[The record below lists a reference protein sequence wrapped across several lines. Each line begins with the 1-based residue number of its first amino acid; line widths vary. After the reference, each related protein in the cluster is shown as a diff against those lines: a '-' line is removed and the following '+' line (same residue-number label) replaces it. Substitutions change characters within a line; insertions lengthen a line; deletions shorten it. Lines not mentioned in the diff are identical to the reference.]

1 LSIRKRISHASVA
14 TAAAALLAGGVV
26 TAGVVAGAPSAAAAG
41 SSFTCTAATDFL
53 VADGQLFSA
62 PEPTSPVS
70 TAPAF
75 AKVGTVGPVYNA
87 MAFDPKDNY
96 LYALVDGDVSQP
108 AGYGGN
114 DVLQIDPATGAITDL
129 GRVSG
134 LLQTQV
140 SGGFDASGNFWV
152 SDGYGIH
159 EIDLTTSPP
168 TVTKTMYVSQGY
180 VTDITYAF
188 GSWWG
193 FNQGFLDKID
203 PANGNVTEEF
213 TPPLPGF
220 GPFNGQ
226 AGWTYANGD
235 IGFAWTGG
243 GLSTQW
249 ARITG
254 LGGTPSLLYGPTFM
268 SGVTGLAR
276 ASDADG
282 ASCEPLQV
290 GSPMPAGTYGST
302 YNESVSVS
310 GGTAPYTVSLVGGSL
325 PPGLTMSNG
334 DITGT
339 PTQAGTYSFTVQE
352 SDSNGLFGTGTISLT
367 INPVTLTVTV
377 SGSQSYGGPPTFTQ
391 TNDAPSSVTLD
402 TSTLSCTT
410 AGGSPLSSL
419 SAGSYTL
426 DGSSCSGITPPAN
439 YKINYVGAAAGFT
452 VNPVALSVTASNGS
466 MTYGGAVPS
475 ISASYSGFVNG
486 DTSGSLTTPP
496 TCSTTATSSSPVGTY
511 PSSCSGAAEPNY
523 SISYVNGTVSVTRAT
538 PQISWSSPGAITW
551 GTALSGTQLDATA
564 AVPGTFTYTPKAGT
578 VLGPGTGQTLSVSF
592 HPNDTTDYTDATAGV
607 TINVVFSPASCITGK
622 YAGPLV
628 IGAGQAYCVRS
639 GAVIN
644 SGVIVKAGGALYMTG
659 GVIKGSLN
667 ATGAAALTMCGTSLS
682 GNLIITGSTGPL
694 TIGTCGTNTIAGSV
708 SITGNT
714 GGLTYRNNTVSGSL
728 TITNNTGGFGT
739 LSGNTTTGTVTINN
753 NS

>member
-1 LSIRKRISHASVA
+1 MSIRKRAIHAYVA
-14 TAAAALLAGGVV
+14 TAATALLAGGGLTVGVV
-26 TAGVVAGAPSAAAAG
+26 TAPSAAAAG

-53 VADGQLFSA
+53 VANGQLYSA

-75 AKVGTVGPVYNA
+75 AKVGGAGPIYNA
-87 MAFDPKDNY
+87 MGFDPKDNY

-114 DVLQIDPATGAITDL
+114 DLLQIDPGTGAITDL
-129 GRVSG
+129 GRVPG

-140 SGGFDASGNFWV
+140 SGGFDASDNFWV
-152 SDGYGIH
+152 SDGYSIH

-193 FNQGFLDKID
+193 FNQGYLDEID
-203 PANGNVTEEF
+203 PANANVTEEF
-213 TPPLPGF
+213 TPPIPGF
-220 GPFNGQ
+220 DAFNGQ

-254 LGGTPSLLYGPTFM
+254 LGGTPSVLYGPTFM
-268 SGVTGLAR
+268 SGVTGLAA
-276 ASDADG
+276 ASNADG

-290 GSPMPAGTYGST
+290 GSPMPAGTYGSS

-325 PPGLTMSNG
+325 PPGLTMSSG

-339 PTQAGTYSFTVQE
+339 PTQAGTYTFTVQE

-377 SGSQSYGGPPTFTQ
+377 SGSQSYGGSPTFTQ

-402 TSTLSCTT
+402 ASKLSCTT

-426 DGSSCSGITPPAN
+426 DGSSCSGIVPPAN
-439 YKINYVGAAAGFT
+439 YKIKYVGAPAGFT
-452 VNPVALSVTASNGS
+452 VNPVALTLTVTAASAS
-466 MTYGGAVPS
+466 MTYGGPVPS
-475 ISASYSGFVNG
+475 ISATYAGFVNG

-511 PSSCSGAAEPNY
+511 PSSCSGAADPNY
-523 SISYVNGTVSVTRAT
+523 SISYADGTVNVTQAALT
-538 PQISWSSPGAITW
+538 VTASSGSMW
-551 GTALSGTQLDATA
+551 YGG
-564 AVPGTFTYTPKAGT
+564 AVPGI
-578 VLGPGTGQTLSVSF
+578 S
-592 HPNDTTDYTDATAGV
+592 AT
-607 TINVVFSPASCITGK
+607 
-622 YAGPLV
+622 YAG
-628 IGAGQAYCVRS
+628 
-639 GAVIN
+639 
-644 SGVIVKAGGALYMTG
+644 
-659 GVIKGSLN
+659 
-667 ATGAAALTMCGTSLS
+667 
-682 GNLIITGSTGPL
+682 
-694 TIGTCGTNTIAGSV
+694 
-708 SITGNT
+708 
-714 GGLTYRNNTVSGSL
+714 
-728 TITNNTGGFGT
+728 F
-739 LSGNTTTGTVTINN
+739 
-753 NS
+753 